1 MTASSAVI
9 HQSLLFAQ
17 AFVWGICFSAAYD
30 CLRIIRRGIPH
41 PRWLS
46 AAADILFWIA
56 LAGAVYGLLYRHDDG
71 ALRSYTTVGMAVGM
85 LLYTLLLSR
94 RIVEIFGGIFRKIV
108 NYLRKLLKKMRRTFK
123 IENNERRRKGK

>member
-46 AAADILFWIA
+46 AAEDILFWIA
-56 LAGAVYGLLYRHDDG
+56 LAGVVYG

>member
-46 AAADILFWIA
+46 AAEDILFWIA

-108 NYLRKLLKKMRRTFK
+108 NY
-123 IENNERRRKGK
+123 